1 MIKEIEAPSQ
11 EHQHAGAARQMQRLA
26 ESWYGVLL
34 LSGLFTL
41 AMIYHCIVPLNGI
54 LFTAGAE
61 GHDWG
66 ETVWNL
72 WFVNDAIFSGHN
84 PYQTH
89 LLYYPLGANL
99 AHHPLSAGFFPIT
112 YLTKLFSR
120 GDPLYPIYAY
130 HLITFICFLLILACS
145 YFLLRELLFT
155 PFASAIAAFAYA
167 FSDFYLQHGLHLNL
181 LAGFFIPLTAL
192 YLVRAYKNPRS
203 LNIICA
209 AFVSAWSIHFTEFA
223 LYIYT
228 GALLFS
234 LLMLLFTEE
243 RRGLIEVL
251 RTIGWQRVVWSLAVF
266 VMVVTP
272 FVANFTR
279 GSIVKTVPLEISV
292 YSANLAAFF
301 VPGPQHGLLANIF
314 GPLDAQITTGVGGLE
329 AFLGFTLLVFGVVGL
344 LRAKRKLVLC
354 AGLSALAFYVLCLG
368 PTLKVFGSDTKVSL
382 PYALLMRVPPFGVSR
397 TPVRFLSIATF
408 FLMLVAAAGLSWTH
422 CALVKRCGRHWA
434 PALMLI
440 LFALTVAEAYT
451 PTPRRHGFAPP
462 EKLKE
467 PVTGPVFNVPLN
479 EFDGFAGLL
488 QVFHHQPIATG
499 AVARVSVENSE
510 RFRRLKQVY
519 DQGGPGFCGRVA
531 DLGFQNIVV
540 IPGDVM
546 APLEL
551 SNCRIRVIDLRTD
564 DSWLAGFPD
573 GIRSDE
579 PQFHDYVYG
588 TRVDFGTEAADK
600 YLWYGW
606 GGREPFSHWTVRGQ
620 ATLTFSLPKIEASIL
635 RLRLAPFL
643 VPGKLERQRVEVQ
656 LNDRPIASWTLS
668 DQAARD
674 IEIALPGSV
683 LRNKNV
689 LAFNLPDA
697 AYPKS
702 LNVSDD
708 MRLLGVNVQWIEI
721 VPKVTNDKL
730 LADAVNGLAL
740 LIVHPSQ

>member
-1 MIKEIEAPSQ
+1 MIKETEALSH
-11 EHQHAGAARQMQRLA
+11 EHRDAGAARQMLRFA

-34 LSGLFTL
+34 LSGLVTL
-41 AMIYHCIVPLNGI
+41 AMIYHYVVPLNGI
-54 LFTAGAE
+54 LFSEGPE

-72 WFVNDAIFSGHN
+72 WFVNEAIFSGHN
-84 PYQTH
+84 PYQTD

-99 AHHPLSAGFFPIT
+99 AHHTLSAGFFPIT
-112 YLTKLFSR
+112 FLTKLFSR

-130 HLITFICFLLILACS
+130 HIITFLCFLLILACS
-145 YFLLRELLFT
+145 YFLLRELVFT
-155 PFASAIAAFAYA
+155 RFASAIAAFAYA

-181 LAGFFIPLTAL
+181 MAGFFIPLTAL
-192 YLVRAYKNPRS
+192 FLVRAYKNPRS
-203 LNIICA
+203 LNIIYA

-223 LYIYT
+223 LYIYM
-228 GALLFS
+228 GAFLFP

-243 RRGLIEVL
+243 RRGLIEGL
-251 RTIGWQRVVWSLAVF
+251 RAIGWQHAVLSLAVF

-272 FVANFTR
+272 FVTNFTS
-279 GSIVKTVPLEISV
+279 GSMVKRVPIESSV

-301 VPGPQHGLLANIF
+301 IPGPHHTLLANIF
-314 GPLDAQITTGVGGLE
+314 GPLDAQITAGVGGFE
-329 AFLGFTLLVFGVVGL
+329 AFLGFTLLVFAVVGL
-344 LRAKRKLVLC
+344 LTAKQRGVLC
-354 AGLSALAFYVLCLG
+354 AGLSALAFYVLALG

-408 FLMLVAAAGLSWTH
+408 FLMLVAAGGLSWTH
-422 CALVKRCGRHWA
+422 CVLVRRWGRPWA
-434 PALMLI
+434 PGLMLI

-451 PTPRRHGFAPP
+451 PTPRRHVFALP

-467 PVTGPVFNVPLN
+467 PVAGPVFNVPLY

-499 AVARVSVENSE
+499 AVARTSVENSE
-510 RFRRLKQVY
+510 RFLRMKQVY
-519 DQGGPGFCGRVA
+519 DRGGPGFCGRIA

-546 APLEL
+546 VPLDL

-564 DSWLAGFPD
+564 ASWLAGFPG
-573 GIRSDE
+573 GITSDE
-579 PQFHDYVYG
+579 PQFSDYTYG
-588 TRVDFGTEAADK
+588 TRVDFGTEAADR

-620 ATLTFSLPKIEASIL
+620 ATLTFSLPKIEESIL

-643 VPGKLERQRVEVQ
+643 VPGKLERQRVDVQ
-656 LNDRPIASWTLS
+656 LNDWPIASLTLS
-668 DQAARD
+668 EHAPRD
-674 IEIALPGSV
+674 IEIVLPGSA
-683 LRNKNV
+683 LRDENV
-689 LAFNLPDA
+689 LALNLPDA
-697 AYPKS
+697 AYPRS
-702 LNVSDD
+702 FNVSDD
-708 MRLLGVNVQWIEI
+708 VRLLGVNVQWMEI
-721 VPKVTNDKL
+721 APKVAKSQ
-730 LADAVNGLAL
+730 NGR
-740 LIVHPSQ
+740 